1 MVPCLIGAKT
11 SRHPNRLPR
20 LPLRPIWPVNVLLVI
35 MLSPADVPAVSPSQ
49 QELEAVKHSTP
60 NLDQGAEVFRTCA
73 TCHGPDGGGTLD
85 GQVPRIAGQ
94 HTSVLRKQ
102 ILDYRYDRRWDLLME
117 SIAGRHDLPNAQTI
131 ADVTAY
137 ISRIDRDPQIAH
149 GDGRLLQQGAASYAQ
164 LCRGCHGIAAQGDAA
179 HTIPRLAGQHY
190 EYLRRQIYDAV
201 DGRRPNFS
209 PAHSRLLARLDHD
222 DIQAVADYLSR
233 LDSGAA
239 RSGSGPDRI
248 TEIGARRERQYEA
261 TAYMPPPFGA
271 LGLVRG
277 GSISCGEWP

>member
-1 MVPCLIGAKT
+1 MVPRLIRAQT
-11 SRHPNRLPR
+11 SRHPDRLSGLILWPF
-20 LPLRPIWPVNVLLVI
+20 WPVNVLLVI
-35 MLSPADVPAVSPSQ
+35 LLLPADVPAVSPLQ
-49 QELEAVKHSTP
+49 QELEAVNHSTP

-73 TCHGPDGGGTLD
+73 MCHGPDGGGTLD

-164 LCRGCHGIAAQGDAA
+164 LCRGCHGVAAQGDAA

-209 PAHSRLLARLDHD
+209 AAHIRLLARLDHD

-233 LDSGAA
+233 LSGEAA
-239 RSGSGPDRI
+239 RSDSRADGI
-248 TEIGARRERQYEA
+248 TDIGAQRERQYEA
-261 TAYMPPPFGA
+261 TAYMAPPFGA
-271 LGLVRG
+271 LALVRG
-277 GSISCGEWP
+277 GSISPEP

>member
-1 MVPCLIGAKT
+1 L
-11 SRHPNRLPR
+11 R
-20 LPLRPIWPVNVLLVI
+20 PLRAANALLVI
-35 MLSPADVPAVSPSQ
+35 MLLPGGVAAVSSLQ
-49 QELEAVKHSTP
+49 QELAAVNRSTP

-73 TCHGPDGGGTLD
+73 MCHGPDGGGTLD

-94 HTSVLRKQ
+94 HTAVLRKQ

-137 ISRIDRDPQIAH
+137 INGIDRGPQIGH
-149 GDGRLLQQGAASYAQ
+149 GDGRLLQQGAANYAQ
-164 LCRGCHGIAAQGDAA
+164 LCRGCHGVAAQGDAA

-209 PAHSRLLARLDHD
+209 PAHIRLLARLDHD

-233 LDSGAA
+233 LDSEAA
-239 RSGSGPDRI
+239 RSGSRDL
-248 TEIGARRERQYEA
+248 TD
-261 TAYMPPPFGA
+261 
-271 LGLVRG
+271 
-277 GSISCGEWP
+277 

>member
-1 MVPCLIGAKT
+1 MI
-11 SRHPNRLPR
+11 
-20 LPLRPIWPVNVLLVI
+20 LL
-35 MLSPADVPAVSPSQ
+35 LPADVPAVSPLQ
-49 QELEAVKHSTP
+49 QELETVNHSTP

-73 TCHGPDGGGTLD
+73 MCHGPDGGGTLD

-102 ILDYRYDRRWDLLME
+102 ILDYRYDRRWDRLME

-137 ISRIDRDPQIAH
+137 ISRIDRDPQIGH

-164 LCRGCHGIAAQGDAA
+164 LCRGCHGVAAQGDAA

-209 PAHSRLLARLDHD
+209 AAHIRLLARLDHD

-233 LDSGAA
+233 LSGEAA
-239 RSGSGPDRI
+239 RSDSRADGI
-248 TEIGARRERQYEA
+248 TDIGAQRERQYEA
-261 TAYMPPPFGA
+261 TAYMAPPFGA
-271 LGLVRG
+271 LALVRG
-277 GSISCGEWP
+277 GSISPGL

>member
-1 MVPCLIGAKT
+1 VVPRLIRAQT
-11 SRHPNRLPR
+11 SRHPDRLSGLILWPF
-20 LPLRPIWPVNVLLVI
+20 WPVNVLLVI
-35 MLSPADVPAVSPSQ
+35 LLSPADVPAISPSQ
-49 QELEAVKHSTP
+49 QELEAVNHSTP

-73 TCHGPDGGGTLD
+73 ICHGPDAGGTLD

-137 ISRIDRDPQIAH
+137 ISRIDRDPQIGH

-164 LCRGCHGIAAQGDAA
+164 LCRGCHGVAAQGDAA

-209 PAHSRLLARLDHD
+209 AAHIRLLARLDHD

-233 LDSGAA
+233 LSGEAA
-239 RSGSGPDRI
+239 RSDSRADGI
-248 TEIGARRERQYEA
+248 TDIGAQRERQYEA
-261 TAYMPPPFGA
+261 TAYMAPPFGA
-271 LGLVRG
+271 LALVRG
-277 GSISCGEWP
+277 GSISPGL

>member
-137 ISRIDRDPQIAH
+137 ISRIDQDPQIGH

-209 PAHSRLLARLDHD
+209 AAHIRLLARLDHD

-233 LDSGAA
+233 LNGEAA
-239 RSGSGPDRI
+239 RSDSRADGI
-248 TEIGARRERQYEA
+248 TEIGAQRERQYEA
-261 TAYMPPPFGA
+261 TAYMAPPFGA
-271 LGLVRG
+271 LALVRG
-277 GSISCGEWP
+277 GSISPGL

>member
-1 MVPCLIGAKT
+1 
-11 SRHPNRLPR
+11 
-20 LPLRPIWPVNVLLVI
+20 
-35 MLSPADVPAVSPSQ
+35 
-49 QELEAVKHSTP
+49 
-60 NLDQGAEVFRTCA
+60 
-73 TCHGPDGGGTLD
+73 
-85 GQVPRIAGQ
+85 
-94 HTSVLRKQ
+94 
-102 ILDYRYDRRWDLLME
+102 ME

-137 ISRIDRDPQIAH
+137 ISRIDRDPQIGH

>member
-1 MVPCLIGAKT
+1 VVPCLIGAKT

-137 ISRIDRDPQIAH
+137 ISRIDRDPQIGH

-164 LCRGCHGIAAQGDAA
+164 LCRGCHGVAAQGDAA

-209 PAHSRLLARLDHD
+209 AAHIRLLARLDHD

-233 LDSGAA
+233 LSGEAA
-239 RSGSGPDRI
+239 RSDSRADGI
-248 TEIGARRERQYEA
+248 TDIGAQRERQYEA
-261 TAYMPPPFGA
+261 TAYMAPPFGA
-271 LGLVRG
+271 LALVRG
-277 GSISCGEWP
+277 GSISPGL